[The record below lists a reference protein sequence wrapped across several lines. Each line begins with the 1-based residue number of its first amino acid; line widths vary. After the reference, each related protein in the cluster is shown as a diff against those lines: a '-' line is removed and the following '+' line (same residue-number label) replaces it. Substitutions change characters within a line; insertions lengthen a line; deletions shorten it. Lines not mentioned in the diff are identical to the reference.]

1 MRTTINLDPDVA
13 AAVDRLRRRE
23 GLGVSEALN
32 RLARAGLV
40 KPERRTRFKQ
50 RTADLGGFLVDVS
63 NVQEALDVAEGPNR
77 R

>member
-1 MRTTINLDPDVA
+1 MRTTVTLEPDVA
-13 AAVDRLRRRE
+13 AAVARLRRE
-23 GLGVSEALN
+23 QGIGVSEALN

-40 KPERRTRFKQ
+40 TPKARPRFKL

>member
-13 AAVDRLRRRE
+13 AAVDRLRRDE
-23 GLGVSEALN
+23 GLGLSEALN
-32 RLARAGLV
+32 RLARAGLAR
-40 KPERRTRFKQ
+40 PGRRPRFKQ

-63 NVQEALDVAEGPNR
+63 NVQEALDVAEGPLR